1 MAKNEPKEEMSEGK
15 TSRG

>member
-15 TSRG
+15 ISRG